1 MKYGVNFL
9 GSLILLFFSVYI
21 FYIGI
26 IDNTITI
33 YTNKDF
39 VNLMIFSAF
48 LGILLSMINLMYNLI
63 YNKVFVKTKI
73 QKTKST
79 ISLSILI
86 FFLILVGIIINPFL
100 LILCLFLIF
109 SLSPKSINQDYILSN
124 VFNDLSIDKILS
136 ITTLFA
142 FFIIPS
148 QGIGS
153 ITAEQRLNTLITSS
167 VIQSNSNKENFF
179 GANTLT
185 YTIRDWISNFG
196 INSDP
201 KFYENKKVNV
211 DGFIFKPN
219 DLPKDYF
226 LVSRFIIR
234 CCAADATP
242 VGIYVFMPGWDKKF
256 RENTWVNIKGKF
268 ITKTINQVDLPT
280 IEVLEINEIPK
291 PINPYI

>member
-1 MKYGVNFL
+1 ML
-9 GSLILLFFSVYI
+9 
-21 FYIGI
+21 
-26 IDNTITI
+26 
-33 YTNKDF
+33 
-39 VNLMIFSAF
+39 FSAF
-48 LGILLSMINLMYNLI
+48 LGILLSIINLIYNLI

-100 LILCLFLIF
+100 LILCLFVIL

-136 ITTLFA
+136 VITLFV
-142 FFIIPS
+142 FFILPS

-153 ITAEQRLNTLITSS
+153 ITAEQRLNTLVTSS
-167 VIQSNSNKENFF
+167 NIQSNNNSKENLF

-185 YTIRDWISNFG
+185 YTIKDWISNFG
-196 INSDP
+196 INSNP

-211 DGFIFKPN
+211 DGFIFQPN
-219 DLPKDYF
+219 DLPEDYF

-242 VGIYVFMPGWDKKF
+242 VGIYVFMPGWNKKF
-256 RENTWVNIKGKF
+256 QENTWVNIKGKF

-280 IEVLEINEIPK
+280 IEVLEIKEIPK